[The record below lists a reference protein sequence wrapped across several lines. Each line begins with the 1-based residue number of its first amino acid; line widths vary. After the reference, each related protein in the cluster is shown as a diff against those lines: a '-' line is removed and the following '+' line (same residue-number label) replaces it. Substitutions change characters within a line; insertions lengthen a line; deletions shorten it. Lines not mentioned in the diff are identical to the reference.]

1 MQQNTYRELVQKNIA
16 KDEALALLQAAVGIP
31 SVTGTELAF
40 AQFVAEQMQALGA
53 AQVHVDECLPGRAN
67 ARGVILGTEGDRK
80 TGAAPHNLMV
90 LGHLDTV
97 HVRGWQEH
105 WAGTER
111 ESPFAAPIIDG
122 CVWGRGTADLKGGIC
137 AALAAVAT
145 LRRAGLRLKG
155 DVVFVFPC
163 DEESGEVG
171 SGVSAGIKDALPHIA
186 PAGTPRADFAIY
198 VEPTQNQVYVAQ
210 MGFFIAEITLVG
222 KSAYFGVPEQGIDAL
237 RAAHE
242 ALSGLWAHSDAL
254 GQAASHPLLGKAF
267 LLVTELKGGGY
278 IAVPEKCEI
287 SLIRKLLPGDD
298 LDQARQELEAT
309 VRGAIRDERITVS
322 FHYPAGRDHAIG
334 GTPVET
340 DMGHRGVHALSA
352 AAAQAA
358 AGKGKLEGAPYWSEA
373 PFTTQLG
380 IPTVY
385 FAPGDIAT
393 AHTMHERVPVD
404 EYLAAIETFAMTM
417 VEFCGVAEGV

>member
-1 MQQNTYRELVQKNIA
+1 MFRELIQKHLD
-16 KDEALALLQAAVGIP
+16 KDAALDLLQAAVGIP

-40 AQFVAEQMQALGA
+40 ARFVAQQMEALGA
-53 AQVHVDECLPGRAN
+53 VQVHVDECLPGRAN
-67 ARGVILGTEGDRK
+67 ARGVVLGTEGVR
-80 TGAAPHNLMV
+80 AAGRNLMV

-97 HVRGWQEH
+97 HVRGWSEH

-137 AALAAVAT
+137 AALAAVQT
-145 LRRAGLRLKG
+145 LQRAGLRLRG

-186 PAGTPRADFAIY
+186 PAGMPRADFAIY

-210 MGFFIAEITLVG
+210 MGFFIAEITLTG
-222 KSAYFGVPEQGIDAL
+222 KSAYFGVPEQGVDAL
-237 RAAHE
+237 RAAHQ
-242 ALSGLWAHSDAL
+242 ALTGLWAHSDAL
-254 GQAASHPLLGKAF
+254 GKAAAHPLLGQAF

-298 LDQARQELEAT
+298 LDQARMDVEAA
-309 VRGAIRDERITVS
+309 VRGAIQDPRVTVE
-322 FHYPAGRDHAIG
+322 FRYPAGRDHAIG

-340 DMGHRGVHALSA
+340 DTGHRGVHVLSA
-352 AAAQAA
+352 AAAAA
-358 AGKGKLEGAPYWSEA
+358 MPGKGRLEGAPYWSEA
-373 PFTTQLG
+373 PFTTQQG

-404 EYLAAIETFAMTM
+404 EYLAAIETFALTM
-417 VEFCGVAEGV
+417 LEFCGVAESA

>member
-1 MQQNTYRELVQKNIA
+1 MYRDLVQKHIN

-31 SVTGTELAF
+31 SVTGTEIAF
-40 AQFVAEQMQALGA
+40 AQFVAQQMQALGA

-67 ARGVILGTEGDRK
+67 ARGVLLGTEGDRK
-80 TGAAPHNLMV
+80 PEAAPHNLMV

-97 HVRGWQEH
+97 HVRGWAEH

-137 AALAAVAT
+137 AALAAAKT
-145 LRRAGLRLKG
+145 LRRAGIRLKG

-210 MGFFIAEITLVG
+210 MGFFIAEITLLG
-222 KSAYFGVPEQGIDAL
+222 KSAYFGVPEQGVDAL
-237 RAAHE
+237 RAAHQ

-254 GQAASHPLLGKAF
+254 GKAPVHPLLGNAF

-298 LDQARQELEAT
+298 LDQARLDLEAA
-309 VRGAIRDERITVS
+309 VRTAIQDPRIEVQ
-322 FHYPAGRDHAIG
+322 FNYPAGRDHAIG

-340 DMGHRGVHALSA
+340 DTGHRGVHVLSTA
-352 AAAQAA
+352 AASAMQ
-358 AGKGKLEGAPYWSEA
+358 GKGLLEGAPYWSEA
-373 PFTTQLG
+373 PFTTKLG

-393 AHTMHERVPVD
+393 AHTMQERVPVD

-417 VEFCGVAEGV
+417 VDFCGVAEVS